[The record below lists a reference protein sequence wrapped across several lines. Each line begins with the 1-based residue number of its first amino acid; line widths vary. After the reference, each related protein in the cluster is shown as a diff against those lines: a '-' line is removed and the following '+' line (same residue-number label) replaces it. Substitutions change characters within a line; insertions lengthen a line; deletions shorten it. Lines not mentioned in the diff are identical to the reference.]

1 MLEKHDRGFLAA
13 VRACGGNGTVR
24 ATCHTLRLQCFPDWL
39 GGCPQLLMVS
49 QRWVVCDAHPAQ
61 PPLTDLRGDN

>member
-1 MLEKHDRGFLAA
+1 MQEMHEGGFLTTI
-13 VRACGGNGTVR
+13 RACGGNGSVK
-24 ATCHTLRLQCFPDWL
+24 AACHILCLQCFPVWL
-39 GGCPQLLMVS
+39 SWCPQLLMVS